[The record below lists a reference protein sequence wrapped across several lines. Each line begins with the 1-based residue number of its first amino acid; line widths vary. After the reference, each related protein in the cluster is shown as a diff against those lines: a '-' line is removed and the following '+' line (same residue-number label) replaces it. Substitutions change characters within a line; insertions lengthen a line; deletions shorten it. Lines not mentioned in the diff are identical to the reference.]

1 MKGNLGSFTFQWCF
15 DVYHQRPALDKAGLT
30 MRCKTP
36 KNKKRISNLVK
47 KNSNDY
53 SYFFLKK
60 RKLSVFN

>member
-47 KNSNDY
+47 K
-53 SYFFLKK
+53 KQ
-60 RKLSVFN
+60 